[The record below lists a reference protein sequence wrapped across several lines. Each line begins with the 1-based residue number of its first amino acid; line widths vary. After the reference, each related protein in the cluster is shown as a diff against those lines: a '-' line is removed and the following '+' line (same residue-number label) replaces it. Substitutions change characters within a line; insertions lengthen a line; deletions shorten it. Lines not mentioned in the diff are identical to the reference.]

1 MKITISRFLNRRLP
15 QLSGLRIDKVPPK
28 AGPIEHVKQFL
39 ASLRNDYEAKKNT
52 KLPMEKKQRRFSI
65 GYFIFAFLVILL
77 IQNYLGSRHVEVIS
91 YSQFKSLMKKGL
103 VTDVAIG
110 ETTIQGDMKG
120 EGVKEIFTAER
131 LKDVPQEVRA
141 GKKSYPF
148 VAVRVEDP
156 GLTAELEQAKV
167 SFKGEVT
174 STWLPTLLSW
184 VIPAALFFLVWSYFA
199 KKMGS
204 GSAGLMQI
212 GKSKAKVYIEKA
224 TGVTFADVAGI
235 DEAEEEVAEVVG
247 FLKDPEKYQ
256 RLGGRIPKGVLIVGP
271 PGTGKTLLARAVA
284 GEAGVPFFS
293 LSGSDF
299 VEMFVGVGAARVRDL
314 FMQAVKNAPS
324 IIFIDELDAIGKARG
339 SNMFTGNDEREQTL
353 NQLLAEMDGFDPNQG
368 VIIMAAT
375 NRPEI
380 LDAALLRPG
389 RFDRQIL
396 VDRPDIKGRTKILQL
411 HAKKVKLAPDLDL
424 SIVAAKTP
432 GFVGADLAN
441 IVNEAALLAARQ
453 DKEAIEMVEFDEAIE
468 RVVAGL
474 QKKSHVINPKEKKI
488 VAYHESGHALVAELE
503 PGADPVSKISIIPRG
518 IAALGYTTQL
528 PTDDRY
534 LMTRSEL
541 LARIDVLLGGRVAEE
556 IVFGD
561 ISTGAQNDLQRA
573 TEIAR
578 TMITQFGMSE
588 RLGLASLEG
597 PRHSTFLMVPTQSPK
612 EYSEETARLIDEEV
626 KQLLSEAHTKARNI
640 LVSHRAA
647 LEELAELLLEKEVVD
662 RPALQAILKVRSIDS
677 GKEKKK
683 PADGYG
689 IENNEKN
696 VKRDQP
702 EA

>member
-1 MKITISRFLNRRLP
+1 MDKKRRQISF
-15 QLSGLRIDKVPPK
+15 
-28 AGPIEHVKQFL
+28 
-39 ASLRNDYEAKKNT
+39 
-52 KLPMEKKQRRFSI
+52 
-65 GYFIFAFLVILL
+65 GYFMLAFFAILM
-77 IQNYLGSRHVEVIS
+77 IQNYFGSARVETIN
-91 YSQFKSLMKKGL
+91 YSQFKSLLKKEL
-103 VTDVAIG
+103 INDVAIRD
-110 ETTIQGDMKG
+110 TIIDGNLKG
-120 EGVKEIFTAER
+120 AAAKEIFTPEKLKNISAEII
-131 LKDVPQEVRA
+131 E
-141 GKKSYPF
+141 GKKLLPF
-148 VAVRVEDP
+148 QTVRVEDP
-156 GLTAELEQAKV
+156 GLTAELEAAKV
-167 SFKGEVT
+167 PFKGEVANN
-174 STWLPTLLSW
+174 WLPTILSW
-184 VIPAALFFLVWSYFA
+184 VVPVALFFLLWSYIG
-199 KKMGS
+199 KKLGS
-204 GSAGLMQI
+204 GSGGLMQI

-235 DEAEEEVAEVVG
+235 DEAEEEVAEIVG
-247 FLKDPEKYQ
+247 FLKDPDKYQ

-314 FMQAVKNAPS
+314 FLQAVKSAPS

-339 SNMFTGNDEREQTL
+339 VNMLTSNDEREQTL

-396 VDRPDIKGRTKILQL
+396 VDRPDIKGRTKILEL
-411 HAKKVKLAPDLDL
+411 HARKVKLSPDLDL
-424 SIVAAKTP
+424 AIVAAKTP

-453 DKEAIEMVEFDEAIE
+453 DKEFIEMADFDEAIE

-474 QKKSHVINPKEKKI
+474 QKKSHVINPKEKNI
-488 VAYHESGHALVAELE
+488 VAHHESGHALVAELV
-503 PGADPVSKISIIPRG
+503 PGADPVAKISIIPRG

-528 PTDDRY
+528 PTEDRY

-541 LARIDVLLGGRVAEE
+541 LARICVLLGGRVAEE
-556 IVFGD
+556 IIFGD

-588 RLGLASLEG
+588 KLGLASLEG
-597 PRHSTFLMVPTQSPK
+597 ARTATFLMVPTHSPK

-626 KQLLSEAHTKARNI
+626 KLILTEAHTKARDLLI
-640 LVSHRAA
+640 SRRSA
-647 LEELAELLLEKEVVD
+647 LEELAKLLLEKEVVD

-677 GKEKKK
+677 IKDQKRS
-683 PADGYG
+683 ADTNGS
-689 IENNEKN
+689 ENNEGS
-696 VKRDQP
+696 VEQEQP
-702 EA
+702 KA